1 MYTGDENEF
10 WNKNIYIYTYSL
22 LNNNIYNIYI
32 YTYIYIHIY
41 IYIYTYIY
49 TYIYIHNL
57 VVTLNE
63 VICGLYVF
71 QQSRALTCS
80 I

>member
-22 LNNNIYNIYI
+22 LNNNIYNL
-32 YTYIYIHIY
+32 Y
-41 IYIYTYIY
+41 IYIYL
-49 TYIYIHNL
+49 HNL
-57 VVTLNE
+57 VLTLNE
-63 VICGLYVF
+63 VIYGLYVL
-71 QQSRALTCS
+71 QQSPALTCS

>member
-32 YTYIYIHIY
+32 YIYI
-41 IYIYTYIY
+41 
-49 TYIYIHNL
+49 YIYIHNL